1 MRDIIGHRKILNRF
15 RVSKSKNA
23 LAHAHLIVGEDG
35 IGKSLL
41 AKGLAEVILGIE
53 PRESYVDIIDYKTT
67 ESSFKISHVREL
79 VSEVNKKPYEG
90 DKKVIILYDGQKM
103 TTEAQNALLKT
114 IEEPPNGVYIII
126 LTTSLELILDTIKSR
141 CQICKL
147 TPLSGDDLLEFI
159 DRDYKRVDEMTKKA
173 LIAFSQGIPGR
184 IDKFVN
190 EKGFEILR
198 NFVLDILLSI
208 SNRSE
213 KDVLEYTGYFES
225 RSKSE
230 VAKVIV
236 GKNDDLLEQFV
247 SFTRDIILYKEMA
260 NESFII
266 NNDKIEE
273 IQELANRMSYKKLK
287 EFVRIV
293 DETRINL
300 LSNTNRALTFNDMMR
315 KMLEA

>member
-15 RVSKSKNA
+15 ILSKSRNA

-35 IGKSLL
+35 IGKSFL
-41 AKGLAEVILGIE
+41 AKGFAEVILGIE
-53 PRESYVDIIDYKTT
+53 PRGSHVDIIEYKTT
-67 ESSFKISHVREL
+67 ENSFKISHVREL

-126 LTTSLELILDTIKSR
+126 LTTSLDLILDTIKSR

-147 TPLSGDDLLEFI
+147 VPLGGVDLLEFVNREYKFI
-159 DRDYKRVDEMTKKA
+159 DEDTKKA

-190 EKGFEILR
+190 DKGFGMLR
-198 NFVLDILLSI
+198 DFILDILLAI
-208 SNRSE
+208 SKRSE
-213 KDVLEYTGYFES
+213 KDILEYTGYFES
-225 RSKSE
+225 RSKNE
-230 VAKVIV
+230 VAKILV

-266 NNDKIEE
+266 NSDKIIE
-273 IQELANRMSYKKLK
+273 IQELANLMSYKKLK
-287 EFVRIV
+287 EFVGIV

>member
-15 RVSKSKNA
+15 ILSKSKNA

-41 AKGLAEVILGIE
+41 ARGLAEVILGID
-53 PRESYVDIIDYKTT
+53 PRESHVDIIDYKTT
-67 ESSFKISHVREL
+67 ENSFKISHVREL

-103 TTEAQNALLKT
+103 TIEAQNALLKT

-126 LTTSLELILDTIKSR
+126 LATNLELILDTIKSR

-147 TPLSGDDLLEFI
+147 VPLSGDDLLEFVN
-159 DRDYKRVDEMTKKA
+159 RDYTMVEENNKKA

-184 IDKFVN
+184 INKFVN
-190 EKGFEILR
+190 DKGFGILR
-198 NFVLDILLSI
+198 DFVLDVLAAV

-213 KDVLEYTGYFES
+213 KDILEYTGYFES
-225 RSKSE
+225 KSKSE
-230 VAKVIV
+230 VAKVLV

-266 NNDKIEE
+266 NSDKIVE
-273 IQELANRMSYKKLK
+273 IQKLANLMSYKKLK

>member
-15 RVSKSKNA
+15 IISKSKNA
-23 LAHAHLIVGEDG
+23 LSHAYLIVGEDG
-35 IGKSLL
+35 IGKSLV
-41 AKGLAEVILGIE
+41 AKGFAEIILGIDE
-53 PRESYVDIIDYKTT
+53 RESHVDIINYKTN
-67 ESSFKISHVREL
+67 ENSFKISHVREL

-126 LTTSLELILDTIKSR
+126 LTTATEVILDTVKSR

-147 TPLSGDDLLEFI
+147 TPLGGSDLLEFI
-159 DRDYKRVDEMTKKA
+159 NRDYKMIDENTKKA

-190 EKGFEILR
+190 DKGFGILR
-198 NFVLDILLSI
+198 DFVLDVLFAIA
-208 SNRSE
+208 NRSE
-213 KDVLEYTGYFES
+213 KDILEYTGYFES
-225 RSKSE
+225 KSKNQIAN
-230 VAKVIV
+230 VLI

-247 SFTRDIILYKEMA
+247 SFTRDIILYKEIA

-273 IQELANRMSYKKLK
+273 IQKLANLMSYKKIK
-287 EFVRIV
+287 EFVGII
-293 DETRINL
+293 DETRNNL
-300 LSNTNRALTFNDMMR
+300 LSNTNRVLTFNGMMR

>member
-15 RVSKSKNA
+15 VISKSKNA

-41 AKGLAEVILGIE
+41 ARGFAEIILGIE
-53 PRESYVDIIDYKTT
+53 PRESHVDIIDYRTS

-103 TTEAQNALLKT
+103 TVEAQNALLKT

-126 LTTSLELILDTIKSR
+126 LTTSLDLILDTIKSR

-147 TPLSGDDLLEFI
+147 TPLSGEDLQEFV
-159 DRDYKRVDEMTKKA
+159 DRDYRMVDETTKKA
-173 LIAFSQGIPGR
+173 LVAFSQGIPGR

-190 EKGFEILR
+190 DKSFGILR
-198 NFVLDILLSI
+198 DFVLDVLLSI

-213 KDVLEYTGYFES
+213 KDILEYTGYFES
-225 RSKSE
+225 KSKSE
-230 VAKVIV
+230 VAKVLM

-266 NNDKIEE
+266 NNDKIEK
-273 IQELANRMSYKKLK
+273 IQELANLMSYKKLK

-293 DETRINL
+293 DETRVNL

>member
-1 MRDIIGHRKILNRF
+1 MRNIIGHRKILNRF
-15 RVSKSKNA
+15 MISKSKNA
-23 LAHAHLIVGEDG
+23 LSHAYLIVGEDG

-41 AKGLAEVILGIE
+41 AKGFAEIILGIDE
-53 PRESYVDIIDYKTT
+53 RESHVDIINYRTS
-67 ESSFKISHVREL
+67 ENSFKISHVREL

-90 DKKVIILYDGQKM
+90 DKKVNILYDGQKM

-126 LTTSLELILDTIKSR
+126 LTTSLEVILDTIKSR

-147 TPLSGDDLLEFI
+147 APLGGNDLLEFI
-159 DRDYKRVDEMTKKA
+159 ERDYKNVDETTKKA
-173 LIAFSQGIPGR
+173 LVAFSQGIPGR
-184 IDKFVN
+184 IDKFIN
-190 EKGFEILR
+190 DKGFEILR
-198 NFVLDILLSI
+198 DFVLDVLLAVA
-208 SNRSE
+208 NRNE
-213 KDVLEYTGYFES
+213 KDILEYTGYFETK
-225 RSKSE
+225 SKSQI
-230 VAKVIV
+230 AKVLI

-266 NNDKIEE
+266 NNDKIEK
-273 IQELANRMSYKKLK
+273 IQNLANLMSYKKLK

-293 DETRINL
+293 DETRVNL
-300 LSNTNRALTFNDMMR
+300 LSNTNRVLTFNSMMR

>member
-15 RVSKSKNA
+15 IVSKSKNA

-41 AKGLAEVILGIE
+41 AKGFAEVILGIE
-53 PRESYVDIIDYKTT
+53 PRESHVDIIDYKTT
-67 ESSFKISHVREL
+67 ENSFKISHVREL

-147 TPLSGDDLLEFI
+147 TPLGGENLLEFI
-159 DRDYKRVDEMTKKA
+159 NRDYKMVDETTKKA

-184 IDKFVN
+184 IDKFIN
-190 EKGFEILR
+190 DKGFGILR
-198 NFVLDILLSI
+198 NFVLDVLLSI
-208 SNRSE
+208 SNRNE
-213 KDVLEYTGYFES
+213 KDILEYTGYFES
-225 RSKSE
+225 KSKSE
-230 VAKVIV
+230 VAKVLV

-273 IQELANRMSYKKLK
+273 IQEIANLMSYKKLK
-287 EFVRIV
+287 EFVGII
-293 DETRINL
+293 DETRVNL

>member
-15 RVSKSKNA
+15 IVSKSKNA

-41 AKGLAEVILGIE
+41 AKGFAEVILGIE
-53 PRESYVDIIDYKTT
+53 PRESHVDIIDYKTT
-67 ESSFKISHVREL
+67 ENSFKISHVREL

-147 TPLSGDDLLEFI
+147 APLGGENLLEFI
-159 DRDYKRVDEMTKKA
+159 NRDYKMVDETTKKA

-184 IDKFVN
+184 IDKFIN
-190 EKGFEILR
+190 DKGFGILR
-198 NFVLDILLSI
+198 NFVLDVLLSI
-208 SNRSE
+208 SNRNE
-213 KDVLEYTGYFES
+213 KDILEYTGYFES
-225 RSKSE
+225 KSKSE
-230 VAKVIV
+230 VAKVLV

-273 IQELANRMSYKKLK
+273 IQEIANLMSYKKLK
-287 EFVRIV
+287 EFVGII
-293 DETRINL
+293 DETRVNL

>member
-15 RVSKSKNA
+15 ILSKSKNA

-41 AKGLAEVILGIE
+41 ARGLAEVILGID
-53 PRESYVDIIDYKTT
+53 PRESHVDIIDYKTT
-67 ESSFKISHVREL
+67 ENSFKISHVREL

-103 TTEAQNALLKT
+103 TIEAQNALLKT

-126 LTTSLELILDTIKSR
+126 LATNLELILDTIKSR

-147 TPLSGDDLLEFI
+147 VPLSGDDLLEFVN
-159 DRDYKRVDEMTKKA
+159 RDYTMVEENNKKA

-184 IDKFVN
+184 INKFVN
-190 EKGFEILR
+190 DKGFGILR
-198 NFVLDILLSI
+198 DFVLDVLAAV

-213 KDVLEYTGYFES
+213 KDILEYTGYFES
-225 RSKSE
+225 KSKSE
-230 VAKVIV
+230 VAKVLV

-266 NNDKIEE
+266 NSDKIVE
-273 IQELANRMSYKKLK
+273 IQKLENLMSYKKLK

>member
-190 EKGFEILR
+190 DKGFEILR